1 MCVLVSFSLFFII
14 IYRIFIWAD
23 ITGYADIQQLRVTQL
38 LAHLRDMRALLLLIL
53 FQFCANKR

>member
-38 LAHLRDMRALLLLIL
+38 LAHLREHACIIAAYPFSIL
-53 FQFCANKR
+53 CK